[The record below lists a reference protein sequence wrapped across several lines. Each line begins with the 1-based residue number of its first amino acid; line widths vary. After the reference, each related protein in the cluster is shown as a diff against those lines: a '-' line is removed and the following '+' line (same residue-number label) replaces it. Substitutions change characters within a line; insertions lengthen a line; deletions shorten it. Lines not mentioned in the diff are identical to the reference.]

1 MILLSP
7 SSGVLLTLLSTTL
20 LLTPATAQ
28 SYTSA
33 NTTTSNATQFTP
45 QEMLSVSRRGTAL
58 PNAAGTLALYTT
70 SQHSFETH
78 SNTYGLWVMNL
89 TNGESWL
96 YTNSS
101 AVSDPNWLDGN
112 MFTWFVSEEDGSTSV
127 VVGDATT
134 PDAQ

>member
-1 MILLSP
+1 MIPLIPSPICLLALCS
-7 SSGVLLTLLSTTL
+7 TLLSLTAATYPTT
-20 LLTPATAQ
+20 T
-28 SYTSA
+28 
-33 NTTTSNATQFTP
+33 NTTITTQFTP
-45 QEMLSVSRRGTAL
+45 EEMLSVSRRGTAL

-78 SNTYGLWVMNL
+78 SNTHGLWVMNL

-112 MFTWFVSEEDGSTSV
+112 MFVWFVGEEDGSTSV

-134 PDAQ
+134 PDAE